1 MGFKFIAQTDKVIH
15 VIFSD
20 NTTPLFAK
28 FVHVYLW
35 HVLNSDGKEILN
47 SDGKEMVM

>member
-20 NTTPLFAK
+20 KTTPLFAK
-28 FVHVYLW
+28 FVHGYVW
-35 HVLNSDGKEILN
+35 HVPNL
-47 SDGKEMVM
+47 DGKEMAI